1 MSEIIFLVSPS
12 AEGGYEARAL
22 GHSIFTEADDLD
34 TLRRQIQDAIACHFE
49 PSERPRLVRLH
60 IVHEEVLPVEAPA

>member
-1 MSEIIFLVSPS
+1 MRRIF
-12 AEGGYEARAL
+12 A
-22 GHSIFTEADDLD
+22 EADDLD
-34 TLRRQIQDAIACHFE
+34 ALRQQIRDAIACHFE